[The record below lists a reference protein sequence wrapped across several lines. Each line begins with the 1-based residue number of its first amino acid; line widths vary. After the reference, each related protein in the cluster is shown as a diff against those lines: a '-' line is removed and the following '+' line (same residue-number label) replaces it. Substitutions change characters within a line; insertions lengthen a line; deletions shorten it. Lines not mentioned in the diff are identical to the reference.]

1 MLKYCINARW
11 TILNFIRKISSSLC
25 SVDAYLEYIYF
36 TICSK
41 IFAKFRSKFLAKLY
55 TPLQQYKK
63 KKTESSLNFCLDGL
77 RTENVSF
84 FLICSNDD
92 IELYSRLKQNN
103 IIFHMYLCMQV
114 CCIHSFVIPTRDK
127 ELHTIL
133 GISESLWAGAG
144 NLSCTMLNKVQ
155 FFIT

>member
-1 MLKYCINARW
+1 MLCGCLFRIH
-11 TILNFIRKISSSLC
+11 ILLYAQRYSLSFVPSSWQN
-25 SVDAYLEYIYF
+25 YIPRCNS
-36 TICSK
+36 IK
-41 IFAKFRSKFLAKLY
+41 R
-55 TPLQQYKK
+55 
-63 KKTESSLNFCLDGL
+63 KKTESSLSFCLDGL

-84 FLICSNDD
+84 FLKCSNDD

-127 ELHTIL
+127 EFHTIL

-144 NLSCTMLNKVQ
+144 NLSCTMLNKEQ